1 MGQRR
6 YRLAE
11 RRKSVGMTQET
22 LAERLG
28 VDRTTVV
35 RWEAGKGSPQP
46 WQRPRLANLLGVTV
60 LELESLLVHPIDGAE
75 LDQQRR
81 EHALRNPS
89 KVDLVTVGEM
99 RQEFDALAERYDRVP
114 SASLLAK
121 GGEQLSHLTFLARE
135 ARGGRI
141 QRELLSIQAD
151 ASVLMGQL
159 AWDASQRRDQATAR
173 NYYDQSGQ
181 IARRLRD
188 QTLEARALLRTSYVA
203 LYGTQQDPRTGL
215 DLALQAAETARSTSP
230 AVTGLALLHAGEAH
244 AMLGEERAFERT
256 LIQAEQALEKSD
268 DTDAAVGLV
277 SSTQIGRLS
286 GSCYLSLGQHRRAQL
301 ILEATAAELQ
311 DRKKSR
317 AIVLG
322 NLTLAYIRQRELDA
336 AVETLGMAIAELEET
351 RGGGGMNI
359 VFGAA
364 RELRPWRQES
374 IVADVHDRLLALMM
388 AA

>member
-11 RRKSVGMTQET
+11 RRKTAGLTQEA

-35 RWEAGKGSPQP
+35 RWEAGVGSPQP
-46 WQRPRLANLLGVTV
+46 WQRPRLAKALGVTAQ
-60 LELESLLVHPIDGAE
+60 ELASLLANPLDGAE

-89 KVDLVTVGEM
+89 KVDLITVGEL
-99 RQEFDALAERYDRVP
+99 RQEFIELAESYDRLP
-114 SASLLAK
+114 SASLLAR

-135 ARGGRI
+135 APGGRI
-141 QRELLSIQAD
+141 QRELLAIQAD

-173 NYYDQSGQ
+173 KYYDQSGQ

-188 QTLEARALLRTSYVA
+188 QTLEARVLLRTSYVA
-203 LYGTQQDPRTGL
+203 LYGTQQDPRAGL

-230 AVTGLALLHAGEAH
+230 GVTGLALLHAGEAH
-244 AMLGEERAFERT
+244 AMLGEERAFEHT
-256 LIQAEQALEKSD
+256 LTRAEHALEKSD

-277 SSTQIGRLS
+277 STAQIGRLS
-286 GSCYLSLGQHRRAQL
+286 GSCYLSLGQHHRAQL
-301 ILEATAAELQ
+301 ILESTANELR

-322 NLTLAYIRQRELDA
+322 NLTLAYIRQRELEA
-336 AVETLGMAIAELEET
+336 AVKTLGTAIAELEET

-364 RELRPWRQES
+364 RELRPWRQEP

-388 AA
+388 AS